1 MSDLMSIFGTPTM
14 ANAQYEKGK
23 IRLDFSKN
31 QIKKAGESIRKEGVT
46 NENVQLIQ
54 NYRAAHLYPLMII
67 KNLVWKHIQKIAPN
81 AIIARRLKRLPT
93 IIDKLTRDTLD
104 GINKNTMCVT
114 RMQDIG
120 GCRVIVDNK
129 EQLLRVNSSLEQS
142 RTLYI
147 TKLSRDY
154 NINPKKTGYR
164 GIHRVYQCYGKRKE
178 HDWKGFTIELQLRT
192 RLQHLW
198 ATTVEVVD
206 LCEGKTL
213 KTNPYDADPR
223 WIAFFREMSDF
234 LADEDGFISLSNEQ
248 KKQSLIALNEA
259 LNAQKKLESFNLIF
273 SGRKISH
280 DKNKYRYAIIGICL
294 SDKTTHVNFFGE
306 RKKHDAI
313 RLYSEIEKN
322 DLWNGLFVE
331 MSDIWQLQYA
341 YPNYLIDTHQFVEK
355 LKSYTESSYWTQPLR
370 FR

>member
-1 MSDLMSIFGTPTM
+1 M

-23 IRLDFSKN
+23 IKLEFSKN

-46 NENVQLIQ
+46 SENVKLIQ

-93 IIDKLTRDTLD
+93 IIDKLTRATLD

-129 EQLLRVNSSLEQS
+129 EQLLQLNSSLVQS
-142 RTLYI
+142 RTLHI

-164 GIHRVYQCYGKRKE
+164 GIHRIYQCYGKRKE

-248 KKQSLIALNEA
+248 KSHKKQSLIALDKS
-259 LNAQKKLESFNLIF
+259 LNAIQKLMSFNLIF
-273 SGRKISH
+273 SDTQTISEKKRH
-280 DKNKYRYAIIGICL
+280 RYAIIGISL
-294 SDKTTHVNFFGE
+294 VDRQTHYRFFKE
-306 RKKHDAI
+306 SEKNDAI
-313 RLYSEIEKN
+313 RLYSDIEKEP
-322 DLWNGLFVE
+322 LWNGLFVE
-331 MSDIWQLQYA
+331 MDDIRQLRYA
-341 YPNYLIDTHQFVEK
+341 YPNYLIDTSSFVEQFNIFTK
-355 LKSYTESSYWTQPLR
+355 SSYWFNKTQR
-370 FR
+370 R

>member
-1 MSDLMSIFGTPTM
+1 MSIFGTPTM

-23 IRLDFSKN
+23 IKLEFSKN

-46 NENVQLIQ
+46 SENVKLIQ

-93 IIDKLTRDTLD
+93 IIDKLTRETLD

-129 EQLLRVNSSLEQS
+129 EQLLQLNSSLEKS
-142 RTLYI
+142 RTLHI

-164 GIHRVYQCYGKRKE
+164 GIHRIYQCYGKNKH

-192 RLQHLW
+192 KLQHLW

-206 LCEGKTL
+206 LCERKTL

-248 KKQSLIALNEA
+248 KTQKKQSLVVLNES

-273 SGRKISH
+273 SDRQIVN
-280 DKNKYRYAIIGICL
+280 DKKKHQYAIIGICL
-294 SDKTTHVNFFGE
+294 SDKKTLVQFFE
-306 RKKHDAI
+306 KIKKHDAI

-322 DLWNGLFVE
+322 DQWNGLFVE
-331 MSDIWQLQYA
+331 MGDIWQLQYA
-341 YPNYLIDTHQFVEK
+341 YPNYLIDTHQFVK
-355 LKSYTESSYWTQPLR
+355 KFKYYTESSYWTQPSK